1 MSTSVYAMF
10 LWSNLVSWSLKRQL
24 VVFRSCAEAEYHTV
38 ANGIVEASWL
48 WAAPTEVPQSP
59 HQEYPLLEY
68 PFRVWGLSRV
78 MTISPLCNGPS
89 PVYSAY

>member
-48 WAAPTEVPQSP
+48 
-59 HQEYPLLEY
+59 
-68 PFRVWGLSRV
+68 
-78 MTISPLCNGPS
+78 
-89 PVYSAY
+89 